1 MTEHQKLI
9 FIGETLQDVI
19 NCIEWGKLKS
29 KPTLGLDEG
38 MINESLTMVEDLR
51 GKHFDKADH
60 FAARLNRLENLLKP
74 LMDEQQPGDHWNPLE
89 DMMEK
94 LEKKQD
100 IPSAWDD

>member
-9 FIGETLQDVI
+9 FIGTTLQDVI

-51 GKHFDKADH
+51 GKHFDEGGELIITQGDKKIKEM
-60 FAARLNRLENLLKP
+60 LEN
-74 LMDEQQPGDHWNPLE
+74 
-89 DMMEK
+89 
-94 LEKKQD
+94 
-100 IPSAWDD
+100 